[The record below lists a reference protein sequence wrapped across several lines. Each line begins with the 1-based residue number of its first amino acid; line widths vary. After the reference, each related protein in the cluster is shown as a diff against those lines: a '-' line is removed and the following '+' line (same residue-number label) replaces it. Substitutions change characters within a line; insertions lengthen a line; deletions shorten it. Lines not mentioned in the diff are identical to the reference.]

1 MSILLA
7 PGAESTTLFTI
18 TVQQSGRRPS
28 ARFAGQRR
36 ITVPLNRLQATLR
49 RLRPNGDI
57 LSVARCQ
64 NMGDQPGF
72 LNPVPGTASDEHS
85 AAEPP
90 SASEKAEGPDSKEV
104 LTQSLVDLAVES
116 WRFAWRFARLLQR
129 LNAGRASRYGGQLH
143 GFREK
148 LKEALRN
155 AGMEIVNVEGRL
167 FNSGIKATPLNR
179 EDFGADDTLVVDRM
193 TEPIIKGQNGV
204 MHEGTVMLK
213 AAVAPSV
220 AAPAEETARAA
231 PTEPISDPK
240 EILTKLLVDLAVE
253 SWRFSKLFGH
263 LLQKLAAGER
273 GRYRGQLS
281 WFQEKLSGALGN
293 AGMRIVNVEG
303 HPFDPGVAATP
314 LNAGD
319 FGADDALIMDRMLE
333 PIVMGSDG
341 LVRMGT
347 VTLKKV
353 KS

>member
-7 PGAESTTLFTI
+7 AGAESTTLFTVTI
-18 TVQQSGRRPS
+18 QQSGRRHP

-49 RLRPNGDI
+49 RLRLDGDI
-57 LSVARCQ
+57 LSVTRCQ
-64 NMGDQPGF
+64 NTGDQPEF
-72 LNPVPGTASDEHS
+72 LNPIPGTAPDGHS
-85 AAEPP
+85 AAELQVL
-90 SASEKAEGPDSKEV
+90 AKKAEGQDSKEV
-104 LTQSLVDLAVES
+104 LIQSLVDLAVES
-116 WRFAWRFARLLQR
+116 WRFAWRFERLLQR
-129 LNAGRASRYGGQLH
+129 LNAGRASRYGGQLSR
-143 GFREK
+143 FREK
-148 LKEALRN
+148 LKEALRDAN
-155 AGMEIVNVEGRL
+155 MEIVDVKGCL
-167 FNSGIKATPLNR
+167 FNSEIKATPLNR
-179 EDFGADDTLVVDRM
+179 EDFGADDRLVVDRM

-204 MHEGTVMLK
+204 VHEGTVMLK
-213 AAVAPSV
+213 AAPPSV
-220 AAPAEETARAA
+220 AAPAEETARAT

-240 EILTKLLVDLAVE
+240 EILTKSLVDLAVE

-263 LLQKLAAGER
+263 LLQKLSAGER

-281 WFQEKLSGALGN
+281 WFQAKLSGALRN

-314 LNAGD
+314 LNAGG

-353 KS
+353 ES

>member
-1 MSILLA
+1 M
-7 PGAESTTLFTI
+7 
-18 TVQQSGRRPS
+18 
-28 ARFAGQRR
+28 
-36 ITVPLNRLQATLR
+36 
-49 RLRPNGDI
+49 
-57 LSVARCQ
+57 
-64 NMGDQPGF
+64 
-72 LNPVPGTASDEHS
+72 
-85 AAEPP
+85 
-90 SASEKAEGPDSKEV
+90 
-104 LTQSLVDLAVES
+104 
-116 WRFAWRFARLLQR
+116 
-129 LNAGRASRYGGQLH
+129 
-143 GFREK
+143 
-148 LKEALRN
+148 
-155 AGMEIVNVEGRL
+155 
-167 FNSGIKATPLNR
+167 
-179 EDFGADDTLVVDRM
+179 
-193 TEPIIKGQNGV
+193 
-204 MHEGTVMLK
+204 
-213 AAVAPSV
+213 
-220 AAPAEETARAA
+220 
-231 PTEPISDPK
+231 SDPK